1 MQRLPSW
8 LRKLDAALEGLPEPA
23 DPMMLSQLDGYL
35 AGVMVCPD
43 LIMPSEWL
51 PLVWGKD
58 DDGNI
63 AEPIF
68 EDETQ
73 LRTTVDLVMRLYNT
87 IGRDLTRG
95 GDRYAPIY
103 DAHPETG
110 EVIWVFWLIGF
121 KQAMSL
127 RPDSWM
133 DLAEGDDDE
142 AATALSILIT
152 LIEIDND
159 EGSLPDKE
167 VEELLAEAPDMIPYC
182 IQCLNDHRM
191 RRNPAAMPSAPKVG
205 RNDPCPC
212 GSGKK
217 YKKCCGL
224 N

>member
-1 MQRLPSW
+1 
-8 LRKLDAALEGLPEPA
+8 
-23 DPMMLSQLDGYL
+23 MLSQLDGYL

-110 EVIWVFWLIGF
+110 EVIWSSG
-121 KQAMSL
+121 SS
-127 RPDSWM
+127 DSSRRCPYGRIAGWT
-133 DLAEGDDDE
+133 LPR
-142 AATALSILIT
+142 ATT
-152 LIEIDND
+152 
-159 EGSLPDKE
+159 
-167 VEELLAEAPDMIPYC
+167 MTRQRHC
-182 IQCLNDHRM
+182 
-191 RRNPAAMPSAPKVG
+191 PS
-205 RNDPCPC
+205 
-212 GSGKK
+212 
-217 YKKCCGL
+217 
-224 N
+224 